1 MRKMTKLK
9 KTIIWQGLYQKE
21 VAKRAGLDP
30 AILSLIA
37 NGRLI
42 PTEMQRAKI
51 ATALHTSVEEIFEKE
66 GVDILTDK

>member
-9 KTIIWQGLYQKE
+9 KLILQQGLYQKE

-51 ATALHTSVEEIFEKE
+51 ATALNTSAEKIFEKE
-66 GVDILTDK
+66 GGDLLTD